1 MRAVKRRKVALGLL
15 VLAIILLGYLS
26 FYLTYVAWLVGF
38 VMAKFGSGKKEG
50 RPGRVKSI
58 VIPWRNYEFHLHHWV
73 LAALIGIICFLIE
86 GFPPVRPELFY
97 GFLGGLIFQ
106 GVYCYGDWYR
116 IIKSKPCLATIDNEA
131 EAAEAETLA
140 TESLEKP
147 VI

>member
-1 MRAVKRRKVALGLL
+1 VNRRKVSLALL
-15 VLAIILLGYLS
+15 VLAIIVLGYLS

-38 VMAKFGSGKKEG
+38 VLAKFGGGKKEG

-58 VIPWRNYEFHLHHWV
+58 VIPWRSYEFHLHHWV
-73 LAALIGIICFLIE
+73 LAALAAIICVLIE

-116 IIKSKPCLATIDNEA
+116 IVKSKACLNPISDEC
-131 EAAEAETLA
+131 
-140 TESLEKP
+140 ESNPLPPSES
-147 VI
+147 IFENR